1 MLSTSAMFKILH
13 GIFGA
18 GAATRRFEQ
27 LVGVESNKGQKRKTI
42 KRSNAAAFKRAA
54 TKRNNIRKH
63 K

>member
-1 MLSTSAMFKILH
+1 MLSTGGMVKILH
-13 GIFGA
+13 GIFGMA
-18 GAATRRFEQ
+18 VSTRRFES
-27 LVGVESNKGQKRKTI
+27 LVGVESNKGQKRKTS